1 MANRIK
7 DTDYLV
13 ISARVKAMETG
24 LLTQERMEQVL
35 EARSDE
41 EAVKILQECG
51 YPQLDAAHPEAMDA
65 ALSVIREATLS
76 DLAAGAPDI
85 RYIDVFKL
93 KRISRHHSC
102 EKKCNG
108 YQGKQAHKTEQ
119 NPFSNVF
126 DHSGFRPSSGF
137 LTGTN
142 FAWFISG
149 CCRRIAPS
157 LLQTMTQEPQ

>member
-1 MANRIK
+1 MGQIFQ
-7 DTDYLV
+7 
-13 ISARVKAMETG
+13 VKEK
-24 LLTQERMEQVL
+24 LLSH
-35 EARSDE
+35 RS
-41 EAVKILQECG
+41 VQSILLQDLF
-51 YPQLDAAHPEAMDA
+51 LD
-65 ALSVIREATLS
+65 R
-76 DLAAGAPDI
+76 
-85 RYIDVFKL
+85 RIDVFKL

-108 YQGKQAHKTEQ
+108 DQGKQAHKTEQ